1 MNLKDDLT
9 PGENLPDSF
18 NVVVEIPSGSQNTYE
33 YDADLGAFKLDRV
46 LFSPMHYPGDYGFV
60 PQTLFTDGDP
70 VDALVL
76 VTFPTYPGIIV
87 EVRPIGVLEF
97 IDDGEEDHKLLCV
110 PVNDIRYSTVNT
122 MKDIAEP
129 YLNEIAHFFKVY
141 KELEGKT
148 VDVKGWHGVDEAKKI
163 LLESIER
170 YKDKKDLPQ

>member
-18 NVVVEIPSGSQNTYE
+18 NVVVEIPSGSQNKYE